1 MVLESLHQQ
10 IWRKLKMDKYYK
22 NSKGFTIHI
31 SYNTDLDEHLNP
43 MNWDTEFNYYTWQR
57 RYNSLQEHSY
67 REVDDWFDAQTSEGT
82 FYRLRE
88 KCQAEGKSLLRFLDV
103 LCDALDKVGIVA
115 FPVLCYEHSGIS
127 YYIGNSIDRW
137 DGSFVGFAWQYKK
150 KLCQSYRR
158 KRITKSVREM
168 LEKNAKGTLETY
180 TQYCNGEV
188 YDYVLYD
195 CNGIEIDSCC
205 GFYANTDEELLS
217 LILEYIPSDIADIDF
232 VKVTKELQKAVA

>member
-1 MVLESLHQQ
+1 MFTEE
-10 IWRKLKMDKYYK
+10 DKYYK
-22 NSKGFTIHI
+22 N
-31 SYNTDLDEHLNP
+31 NTGHVIQVYQQCLVVDEFDNP
-43 MNWDTEFNYYTWQR
+43 VSSNYDTLFNYYTWQR
-57 RYNSLQEHSY
+57 QYESMQEHSY
-67 REVDDWFDAQTSEGT
+67 REVDDWFDAQISEGA

-88 KCQAEGKSLLRFLDV
+88 KCQAEGKNLFQFLDV

-115 FPVLCYEHSGIS
+115 FPILSYEHSGIS

-137 DGSFVGFAWQYKK
+137 DGSVVGFAWEYKE
-150 KLCQSYRR
+150 KLYKEYRC
-158 KRITKSVREM
+158 KRITKTIREK
-168 LEKNAKGTLETY
+168 LEIIVKGELATY

-205 GFYANTDEELLS
+205 GFYADTDEELLS

-232 VKVTKELQKAVA
+232 VEVTKELQKAVA

>member
-1 MVLESLHQQ
+1 
-10 IWRKLKMDKYYK
+10 MDKYYK

-31 SYNTDLDEHLNP
+31 SYTTVLDEHLNP

-88 KCQAEGKSLLRFLDV
+88 KWKSLLRFLDV

-115 FPVLCYEHSGIS
+115 FPILCYEHSGIS
-127 YYIGNSIDRW
+127 YYIGNSINRW
-137 DGSFVGFAWQYKK
+137 DGSVAGFAWQYKEELYK
-150 KLCQSYRR
+150 EYGC
-158 KRITKSVREM
+158 KRITKSIREK
-168 LEKNAKGTLETY
+168 LEKNVKSTLETY

-217 LILEYIPSDIADIDF
+217 LILEHIPSDIADIDF
-232 VKVTKELQKAVA
+232 VKVTKELQKTVA

>member
-1 MVLESLHQQ
+1 
-10 IWRKLKMDKYYK
+10 MDKYYK

-57 RYNSLQEHSY
+57 RYNSLQEHS
-67 REVDDWFDAQTSEGT
+67 Q
-82 FYRLRE
+82 
-88 KCQAEGKSLLRFLDV
+88 CQAEGKSLLRFLDV

-180 TQYCNGEV
+180 TQYCNGGV

-205 GFYANTDEELLS
+205 GFYADTDEELLS
-217 LILEYIPSDIADIDF
+217 LILEYIPSDMVKDEDIDF
-232 VKVTKELQKAVA
+232 VEVTEEIEKAVAQLLYGGRKNVYRR

>member
-1 MVLESLHQQ
+1 
-10 IWRKLKMDKYYK
+10 MDKYYK

-103 LCDALDKVGIVA
+103 LCDALDKVGIIA
-115 FPVLCYEHSGIS
+115 FPIRVYEQTDKIT
-127 YYIGNSIDRW
+127 YYLGEWFDSRP
-137 DGSFVGFAWQYKK
+137 GSLVGFAWQTKENICKEYG
-150 KLCQSYRR
+150 CE
-158 KRITKSVREM
+158 RITDELRQKLTSNV
-168 LEKNAKGTLETY
+168 KQTLKDY
-180 TQYCNGEV
+180 SNYCNGYV
-188 YDYVLYD
+188 YGYNLFDS
-195 CNGIEIDSCC
+195 NGEEIDGGS
-205 GFYANTDEELLS
+205 GFIADNEEELLGDIIQY
-217 LILEYIPSDIADIDF
+217 LPSDITDNNF
-232 VKVTKELQKAVA
+232 VEMSTEEMEKAVV